1 MWEII
6 IPLLES
12 PFTEWVIVSLVPI
25 LIINF
30 TFRLWGV
37 LTEI

>member
-6 IPLLES
+6 IPLLGS
-12 PFTEWVIVSLVPI
+12 SFTEWVIVSLVPI

-30 TFRLWGV
+30 IFRLWGV
-37 LTEI
+37 LTKI